1 MLDDNTR
8 WLLSFYRTSEIGG
21 ALFFGQL
28 ARSTRCAGM
37 QQALTAH
44 FADEAQHAR
53 YWTDCLARL
62 GADPLRLGDSYQD
75 RYQKEAGLPV
85 NFMEVLAVTHAFER
99 RVMGQYARHLRLPG
113 LEPAIRD
120 TLLTI
125 VEDERRHLAWVSDAL
140 VGMQG
145 EYGKEAVARAKTRF
159 READERVYRQL
170 LAEHADR
177 AEDLF
182 ARRSRAVAS

>member
-1 MLDDNTR
+1 MLDDNTH
-8 WLLSFYRTSEIGG
+8 WLLSLYRTSEIGG

-28 ARSTRCAGM
+28 AKSTRCAGM

-53 YWTDCLARL
+53 YWTDCLASL
-62 GADPLRLGDSYQD
+62 GVEPLQLGDSYQD
-75 RYQKEAGLPV
+75 RYRQEAGLPV

-113 LEPAIRD
+113 LAPEVRD
-120 TLLTI
+120 TLNRI
-125 VEDERRHLAWVSDAL
+125 VDDERRHLAWVRDAL
-140 VGMQG
+140 VAMED
-145 EYGKEAVARAKTRF
+145 EYGADAVAAAKTRF
-159 READERVYRQL
+159 RQADERVYRTL

-177 AEDLF
+177 VTDLF
-182 ARRSRAVAS
+182 AARGAGVAA